1 MVLID
6 MDMPKVCY
14 FCRLNC
20 TFFCGATLAV
30 KDSERDKGM
39 VHRQFEDKDNVFT
52 SIPEWCPLK
61 GAENESTDRFLAD
74 M

>member
-14 FCRLNC
+14 FCRFNC

-39 VHRQFEDKDNVFT
+39 VHRQFEDKDNVFK
-52 SIPEWCPLK
+52 SIPKWCPLK
-61 GAENESTDRFLAD
+61 GAGDETTAKD
-74 M
+74 MSEL